1 VTKNK
6 GVLVLGVLFLSMA
19 IIMGGCSMR
28 AKESTVPGSYPTKP
42 ITVIVPSAAGGS
54 VDMIARALEKSAQ
67 KHLGQPL
74 VVVNMP
80 GGGATIGMNELASA
94 KPDGYTI
101 GIVATSVI
109 LQPLIGQTRYHYPT
123 ALEPL
128 VNVVSSPVVVA
139 TLAEKPWKN
148 LSELVSYAK
157 QHPGEIKFGHS
168 GLGTSVHVTEETFA
182 REAGITIKQVPF
194 RGGESE
200 SLAALLGGH
209 VQLIGVYNPA
219 AIKEHVKSGTIRILG
234 VAEENRLTIPGF
246 EDVPTFKEQGI
257 NVAFSFWSGIAA
269 PKGIPLAEKARL
281 AAGLREMINDPDFK
295 ENMEKLGMSVQYM
308 GPEEFSARWI
318 EDNAKLTKTVKET
331 GIVELIAS
339 QKK

>member
-1 VTKNK
+1 
-6 GVLVLGVLFLSMA
+6 
-19 IIMGGCSMR
+19 MG
-28 AKESTVPGSYPTKP
+28 AKESMVSEKYPIKP
-42 ITVIVPSAAGGS
+42 ITIIVPYAAGAS
-54 VDMIARALEKSAQ
+54 SDIIARALEKSAQ

-80 GGGATIGMNELASA
+80 GGGATIGMNELAGA

-101 GIVATSVI
+101 GVVATGVI
-109 LQPLIGQTRYHYPT
+109 LQPLYGETRYHYPT

-168 GLGTSVHVTEETFA
+168 GLGTSTNVTGEMFAKET
-182 REAGITIKQVPF
+182 GIFIKQVPF
-194 RGGESE
+194 RGGDQE

-209 VQLIGVYNPA
+209 IQLIFSYNPA
-219 AIKEHVKSGTIRILG
+219 SLKEHVKNGTIRILG
-234 VAEENRLTIPGF
+234 VVEENRLTIPGF

-257 NVAFSFWSGIAA
+257 NIAFNFWNGIAA
-269 PKGIPLAEKARL
+269 PKGLPLAEKARL
-281 AAGLREMINDPDFK
+281 TAGLREMVNAPDFK

-308 GPEEFSARWI
+308 GPEDFSERWI
-318 EDNAKLTKTVKET
+318 EDNTKLSKIVKET
-331 GIVELIAS
+331 GIAELIAS
-339 QKK
+339 QKN

>member
-1 VTKNK
+1 
-6 GVLVLGVLFLSMA
+6 
-19 IIMGGCSMR
+19 MG
-28 AKESTVPGSYPTKP
+28 AKESMAAEKYPAKP

-54 VDMIARALEKSAQ
+54 VDIIARALEKSAQ

-80 GGGATIGMNELASA
+80 GGGATIGMNELAGA

-101 GIVATSVI
+101 GIVATSAI
-109 LQPLIGQTRYHYPT
+109 LQPLIGQTRYHYPS

-139 TLAEKPWKN
+139 TLAERPWKN

-168 GLGTSVHVTEETFA
+168 GLGTSVHVMEETFA

-194 RGGESE
+194 RSGESE
-200 SLAALLGGH
+200 SLVALLGGH

-219 AIKEHVKSGTIRILG
+219 ILKEHVKSGTIRILG

-246 EDVPTFKEQGI
+246 ENVPTFKEQGI
-257 NVAFSFWSGIAA
+257 NVAFSFWSGIAV
-269 PKGIPLAEKARL
+269 PKGMPLAEKARL
-281 AAGLREMINDPDFK
+281 AAGLREMVNDPDFK

-308 GPEEFSARWI
+308 GPEDFSDRWI
-318 EDNAKLTKTVKET
+318 ADNTKLTKIVKET
-331 GIVELIAS
+331 GIAELIAS
-339 QKK
+339 QKN

>member
-1 VTKNK
+1 
-6 GVLVLGVLFLSMA
+6 MA
-19 IIMGGCSMR
+19 IMMGGCNMG
-28 AKESTVPGSYPTKP
+28 AKESMVSETYPSKP
-42 ITVIVPSAAGGS
+42 ITIIVPFAAGS
-54 VDMIARALEKSAQ
+54 SLDMLARTLEKSAQ
-67 KHLGQPL
+67 KQLGQPL

-80 GGGATIGMNELASA
+80 GGGATIGMNELAGA

-101 GIVATSVI
+101 GVVATSAI

-157 QHPGEIKFGHS
+157 QHPGEIKFGHG
-168 GLGTSVHVTEETFA
+168 GLGTSTHVTGETFA

-219 AIKEHVKSGTIRILG
+219 VIKEHVKSGTIRILG
-234 VAEENRLTIPGF
+234 VAEENRITIPGF

-257 NVAFSFWSGIAA
+257 DVAFNFWTGIAA
-269 PKGIPLAEKARL
+269 PKGMPLAEKARL
-281 AAGLREMINDPDFK
+281 ISGLREMINDPDFK
-295 ENMEKLGMSVQYM
+295 ENMEKMGMSVYYL
-308 GPEEFSARWI
+308 GPEDFGDRWI
-318 EDNAKLTKTVKET
+318 ADNIKLTKIVKET
-331 GIVELIAS
+331 GIAELIAS
-339 QKK
+339 QKN